1 MKQKHLILPLA
12 LIALLAVSCDK
23 SDNQPTGEEGFDQ
36 HPTWTDDSTNNFWD
50 KQPSSGFTIDTA
62 WDGDTTINF

>member
-1 MKQKHLILPLA
+1 MSLKHLISPIAILA
-12 LIALLAVSCDK
+12 LLSVSCSKADVQR
-23 SDNQPTGEEGFDQ
+23 SGEEAFDQ

-50 KQPSSGFTIDTA
+50 KQPSRGFTIDTA

>member
-1 MKQKHLILPLA
+1 MKHKPLILPLA
-12 LIALLAVSCDK
+12 AVALFIVSCDK
-23 SDNQPTGEEGFDQ
+23 DSDRQTDEAFDQ

-50 KQPSSGFTIDTA
+50 KKPSVGFTIDTA

>member
-1 MKQKHLILPLA
+1 MSSQVILLPLA
-12 LIALLAVSCDK
+12 AVALLLVSCDK
-23 SDNQPTGEEGFDQ
+23 DSDQQTDEAFDQ

-50 KQPSSGFTIDTA
+50 KQSSSGFTIDTA

>member
-1 MKQKHLILPLA
+1 MFKKAKHLIFLA
-12 LIALLAVSCDK
+12 LLSVSCSK
-23 SDNQPTGEEGFDQ
+23 PDNQQSGEENFDQ

-50 KQPSSGFTIDTA
+50 KQHGDGLQLDTV

>member
-1 MKQKHLILPLA
+1 MKARRLILP
-12 LIALLAVSCDK
+12 IALLALLFVSCDK
-23 SDNQPTGEEGFDQ
+23 TDGQTTDEAFDQ

-50 KQPSSGFTIDTA
+50 KQQNGGFQIDTA

>member
-1 MKQKHLILPLA
+1 MKYRVFILGFVV
-12 LIALLAVSCDK
+12 ALLFVSCSK
-23 SDNQPTGEEGFDQ
+23 SSDRQTDEAFDQ